1 MKNKNRFMGH
11 EVSSYGQEHG
21 WVDYKTLAEAVGDM
35 VLANDLIVKTDGVIG
50 YWEIEN
56 VPELEDDEDC
66 YPEIFQWY
74 IITEKGAELLSKWT
88 DEFVYYNDELDMY
101 LWGVTH
107 FGTSWDYVLTN
118 IKIEEE
124 EE

>member
-56 VPELEDDEDC
+56 APELEDDEDC

-74 IITEKGAELLSKWT
+74 IITERGAELLCEYT
-88 DEFVYYNDELDMY
+88 DEFVYCNDELDLY

>member
-1 MKNKNRFMGH
+1 MKNKNRFMGY
-11 EVSSYGQEHG
+11 EVSSYGNKHG

-56 VPELEDDEDC
+56 APELEDDDC

-74 IITEKGAELLSKWT
+74 IITKKGAELLSKWT

-107 FGTSWDYVLTN
+107 FGTSWDYVLTG
-118 IKIEEE
+118 IKIKEEE
-124 EE
+124 

>member
-11 EVSSYGQEHG
+11 EVSSYGQKMG
-21 WVDYKTLAEAVGDM
+21 YVDYMTLAKAVGDM

-56 VPELEDDEDC
+56 APELADDEDY

-74 IITEKGAELLSKWT
+74 VITEKGAELLSKWT
-88 DEFVYYNDELDMY
+88 DEFVYYNDELYMY

-107 FGTSWDYVLTN
+107 FGTSWDYVLTD
-118 IKIEEE
+118 IKIKEEE
-124 EE
+124 